1 LLLLIQRCR
10 WCRRQSWGD
19 RLVLIEAL
27 AWLGIAR
34 FAVGALPF
42 HWIASYLGH
51 RQRESPA
58 MADPGQQERVR
69 RIGRAV
75 VTMSRHTP
83 WESQCLVQA
92 IAAKMMLR
100 RRGVPSTL
108 YLGVTKD
115 DATGLSAH
123 AWVRSGD
130 VVLTGA
136 AGRERFTVIA
146 TFAETVE
153 RTGDPT

>member
-1 LLLLIQRCR
+1 
-10 WCRRQSWGD
+10 
-19 RLVLIEAL
+19 
-27 AWLGIAR
+27 
-34 FAVGALPF
+34 
-42 HWIASYLGH
+42 
-51 RQRESPA
+51 